1 MLTLDL
7 KTLGEPDDLWGKFF
21 LLWLKN
27 LSQMSYTNGM
37 RMRALDQAVVRL
49 SEAAIKIGPEVSAE
63 LTEAMRALEEAREA
77 WEEEAKRSLEIAEA
91 LGVIAKRIEAQR
103 ERE

>member
-27 LSQMSYTNGM
+27 LSQMNYTSGM
-37 RMRALDQAVVRL
+37 RMRALDEAVVRL
-49 SEAAIKIGPEVSAE
+49 SEAVIKAEPKVSAE
-63 LTEAMRALEEAREA
+63 LTDAVRALDDARHA
-77 WEEEAKRSLEIAEA
+77 WEEESKRSLEIAEA

-103 ERE
+103 EGS

>member
-27 LSQMSYTNGM
+27 LSQMNYTTGQ
-37 RMRALDQAVVRL
+37 RLRALDQAVDRL
-49 SEAAIKIGPEVSAE
+49 GQAASKIDPEVSAE
-63 LTEAMRALEEAREA
+63 LTDAMRSLEDARHA

-103 ERE
+103 DED

>member
-27 LSQMSYTNGM
+27 LSQMNYTNGM
-37 RMRALDQAVVRL
+37 RLRALDQAVVRL
-49 SEAAIKIGPEVSAE
+49 SEAAIKIGPEVTAE
-63 LTEAMRALEEAREA
+63 LTDAVRALDDARHA
-77 WEEEAKRSLEIAEA
+77 WEEESKRSLEIAEA

-103 ERE
+103 DRG

>member
-27 LSQMSYTNGM
+27 LSQMNYTNGM
-37 RMRALDQAVVRL
+37 RLRALDEAVVRL

-63 LTEAMRALEEAREA
+63 LTDAMRALDDARHA
-77 WEEEAKRSLEIAEA
+77 WEDEAQRSLEIVEA

-103 ERE
+103 DSE